1 MFAVGCCGES
11 LEFVV
16 SDIRQLPQ
24 AQERQADQRAHS
36 HYLYRGGAHCMLRGG
51 AARRSS
57 EDGDERGGFISLA
70 AGYLN
75 ACVIILFLLCSS
87 SNVFCSTSKTK
98 LIIF

>member
-1 MFAVGCCGES
+1 
-11 LEFVV
+11 
-16 SDIRQLPQ
+16 
-24 AQERQADQRAHS
+24 
-36 HYLYRGGAHCMLRGG
+36 MLRGG